1 MKYIKYKVDLV
12 RYYCRFLIKRKEFKS
27 LLNCK
32 NQSTQTLN
40 FLEFTVY
47 KLLSIK
53 FCKGS
58 LENPILLPFPL
69 NFIFFQAK
77 SDFSCH
83 VIQMK

>member
-32 NQSTQTLN
+32 NQSTQTLK

-47 KLLSIK
+47 KL

>member
-12 RYYCRFLIKRKEFKS
+12 RHYCRFLIKRKEFKS
-27 LLNCK
+27 LLNCE
-32 NQSTQTLN
+32 NQSTQTLK

-58 LENPILLPFPL
+58 LENPVLLTFPL